1 MSSVTQA
8 FARRSAF
15 QPSKVVDST
24 RQGEEAGIE
33 TCAWPA
39 GGQQRARTHR
49 LSGRMFL
56 SMVVSETPELFDGLL
71 DGLVL
76 LDVGIHGVLFEIH
89 LLGQLQ
95 HLRSLSARNYHHPI
109 GICRDDIPG
118 MHRYAV
124 ANHRNIRTRKAIVVD
139 R

>member
-1 MSSVTQA
+1 MSSMTQA
-8 FARRSAF
+8 FATRSAF
-15 QPSKVVDST
+15 QPSKVIDSI
-24 RQGEEAGIE
+24 RQGEEAIIE
-33 TCAWPA
+33 ACPWHAR
-39 GGQQRARTHR
+39 GNQKVRTHR
-49 LSGRMFL
+49 LNGRMFL
-56 SMVVSETPELFDGLL
+56 PIAVSETPELFDGLL

-109 GICRDDIPG
+109 GICRDDSPG